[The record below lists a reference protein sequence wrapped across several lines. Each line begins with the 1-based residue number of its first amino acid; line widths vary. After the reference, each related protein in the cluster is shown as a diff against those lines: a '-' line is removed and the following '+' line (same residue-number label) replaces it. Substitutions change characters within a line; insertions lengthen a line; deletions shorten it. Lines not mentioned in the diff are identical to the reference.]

1 MASIGQ
7 VAVHMAKRLL
17 VAIDVE
23 PDCALQ
29 IVRVCADLMDSSTNM
44 FCAGEPN
51 ESTATI
57 SSAISSG
64 SLFREAEEANAKR
77 REKKP
82 SSAPFCREHCMGV
95 LTRFN
100 YLCCIFAR
108 IVSVNPLEVE
118 DFSGQIN
125 LGEAP
130 TKHCKVGDYCYL
142 LVDTCVVP
150 PRCIRL
156 TVVPEYLKPIAEY
169 QLQLARDSPGS
180 DIGDDGLSDSNSNEN
195 DRSADERGEDR
206 E

>member
-1 MASIGQ
+1 
-7 VAVHMAKRLL
+7 
-17 VAIDVE
+17 
-23 PDCALQ
+23 
-29 IVRVCADLMDSSTNM
+29 VRVCADLMDSSTNM

-130 TKHCKVGDYCYL
+130 TKHCKH
-142 LVDTCVVP
+142 
-150 PRCIRL
+150 
-156 TVVPEYLKPIAEY
+156 
-169 QLQLARDSPGS
+169 
-180 DIGDDGLSDSNSNEN
+180 DDGTHPYMDIKGESVTYKCSFLTASTFNHLRPIVAFHKRESCTLVIGNEN
-195 DRSADERGEDR
+195 YRCRIDCCAYFHCQCKSTYG
-206 E
+206 